1 MESKNILLNIKS
13 KYIIDI
19 IFEYAK
25 KIQLKYQLF
34 KHNKSLLKKFQI
46 GINEFQ
52 EISILVK
59 YYNIFSMKNPEE
71 IINFKNNIQA
81 KIKLIYPDFE
91 EIFKK
96 FLMNN
101 LINQIN
107 KLNNEYEY
115 LIIENDLISN
125 YLIDNNIILDKLYI
139 IINENNKTNNNI
151 NNYIKNIID
160 SNEKMYLMFE
170 IKDLLFYNI
179 FNIKRLGCIYEEI
192 FDLIKTNNF
201 KNLIEFEYS
210 GNFTTSQFNESINNL
225 INLQNLFLSNNT
237 NSFNIKLKLTNLIY
251 LSINNCPNGK
261 FIIENENILKN
272 IKYLDFED
280 ESIFEFSFLKE
291 NEKVKFPNLEYLYF
305 TENIIDFKNS
315 HKIKYLKE
323 NKIEL
328 IKNKINFYTNLLTYN
343 NIQKI
348 NLDVYQLNKINP
360 DDFNKFINTLN
371 NLLNL
376 KSLIISSSFNDDVI
390 KNILISSNII
400 KSLKSI
406 NINIENLDIFDYVI
420 ENYKELT
427 NLEINIGKKIAKIRI
442 NTPKPLFI
450 KELNEYLNKQYSSF
464 KKETNCLE
472 IKENNQYKINSINI
486 NNSNFCILN
495 KTIYCH
501 SFNSLIELKLKNVS
515 INTLLFPLFNK
526 NCNIILNNLKILNI
540 KILSYID
547 TFYQLEFKKNT
558 LKDALGNNVN
568 PFDLDMNLVELE
580 ALINLSNNIDKIPK
594 IQEFVFICK
603 VPNINSAIIKNI
615 LNNIFDL
622 KYLYL
627 LDFLI
632 SKTDKTK
639 ILKENKIYQ
648 LFPKVKNNLN
658 KSIIKRFN
666 IVDFENF

>member
-139 IINENNKTNNNI
+139 TINENNKTNNNI
-151 NNYIKNIID
+151 NNYIKNIIN
-160 SNEKMYLMFE
+160 SNEKMYVMFE

-210 GNFTTSQFNESINNL
+210 GNFTESQFNESINNL
-225 INLQNLFLSNNT
+225 INLKNLILSNNT
-237 NSFNIKLKLTNLIY
+237 NSFNIKFKLTNLIY

-261 FIIENENILKN
+261 FIIENENIFKN
-272 IKYLDFED
+272 IKFLDFED

-348 NLDVYQLNKINP
+348 NL
-360 DDFNKFINTLN
+360 FIN
-371 NLLNL
+371 
-376 KSLIISSSFNDDVI
+376 
-390 KNILISSNII
+390 
-400 KSLKSI
+400 
-406 NINIENLDIFDYVI
+406 
-420 ENYKELT
+420 
-427 NLEINIGKKIAKIRI
+427 
-442 NTPKPLFI
+442 
-450 KELNEYLNKQYSSF
+450 
-464 KKETNCLE
+464 
-472 IKENNQYKINSINI
+472 
-486 NNSNFCILN
+486 
-495 KTIYCH
+495 
-501 SFNSLIELKLKNVS
+501 
-515 INTLLFPLFNK
+515 
-526 NCNIILNNLKILNI
+526 
-540 KILSYID
+540 
-547 TFYQLEFKKNT
+547 
-558 LKDALGNNVN
+558 
-568 PFDLDMNLVELE
+568 
-580 ALINLSNNIDKIPK
+580 
-594 IQEFVFICK
+594 
-603 VPNINSAIIKNI
+603 
-615 LNNIFDL
+615 
-622 KYLYL
+622 
-627 LDFLI
+627 
-632 SKTDKTK
+632 
-639 ILKENKIYQ
+639 
-648 LFPKVKNNLN
+648 
-658 KSIIKRFN
+658 
-666 IVDFENF
+666 

>member
-210 GNFTTSQFNESINNL
+210 GNFTESQFNESINNL

-348 NLDVYQLNKINP
+348 YLDVYQLNKIDP
-360 DDFNKFINTLN
+360 EDFNKFINTLN

-376 KSLIISSSFNDDVI
+376 KSLIIS
-390 KNILISSNII
+390 
-400 KSLKSI
+400 
-406 NINIENLDIFDYVI
+406 
-420 ENYKELT
+420 
-427 NLEINIGKKIAKIRI
+427 
-442 NTPKPLFI
+442 
-450 KELNEYLNKQYSSF
+450 
-464 KKETNCLE
+464 
-472 IKENNQYKINSINI
+472 
-486 NNSNFCILN
+486 
-495 KTIYCH
+495 
-501 SFNSLIELKLKNVS
+501 
-515 INTLLFPLFNK
+515 
-526 NCNIILNNLKILNI
+526 
-540 KILSYID
+540 
-547 TFYQLEFKKNT
+547 
-558 LKDALGNNVN
+558 
-568 PFDLDMNLVELE
+568 
-580 ALINLSNNIDKIPK
+580 
-594 IQEFVFICK
+594 
-603 VPNINSAIIKNI
+603 
-615 LNNIFDL
+615 
-622 KYLYL
+622 
-627 LDFLI
+627 
-632 SKTDKTK
+632 
-639 ILKENKIYQ
+639 
-648 LFPKVKNNLN
+648 
-658 KSIIKRFN
+658 
-666 IVDFENF
+666 